1 MKRKIVEIIKVTNE
15 PMFETFIK
23 NKIGYHNLSV
33 YDIKKLIKAI
43 NNGHP
48 WALMVDSIEIQTLL
62 KCCEID
68 KNPFHTMLN
77 RVKQLNMKQNQF
89 EFKPFDQVLVRY
101 DEQSEWTAGIYSR
114 IGKNITNATVH
125 VCVGGGLP
133 YNECI
138 PYNEETAHLLGTNK
152 PYEPPQPKEYHVWTS
167 GSFDEWMTED
177 EFQNFIKTAVI
188 NNKDIT
194 DFHVLRIRS

>member
-1 MKRKIVEIIKVTNE
+1 MK
-15 PMFETFIK
+15 
-23 NKIGYHNLSV
+23 
-33 YDIKKLIKAI
+33 
-43 NNGHP
+43 
-48 WALMVDSIEIQTLL
+48 
-62 KCCEID
+62 
-68 KNPFHTMLN
+68 
-77 RVKQLNMKQNQF
+77 NQF
-89 EFKPFDQVLVRY
+89 KFKPFDQVLVRY

-138 PYNEETAHLLGTNK
+138 PYNEETAHLLGTTK
-152 PYEPPQPKEYHVWTS
+152 PYELPQPKEYHVWTS

-194 DFHVLRIRS
+194 DFHVLRIK